1 MSKIFVRS
9 VSSPEPLTI
18 LGGSREQRLLDSV
31 KARAHEHP
39 RRTEHQRGGKA
50 SPTRDAAGRHHRNVT
65 PQRRYRIHHRRDQ
78 WQSRTERTVS
88 TRFAALRDDDV
99 GAFLKHLAR
108 LCKRLDLANYRN
120 ACRFDPSHER
130 RGVPKREHDRHR
142 CVRECTVEQL
152 GLLGEPPGDKTATYT
167 LVSGG
172 DEFPPQPF
180 GIIAA
185 SAD

>member
-1 MSKIFVRS
+1 
-9 VSSPEPLTI
+9 
-18 LGGSREQRLLDSV
+18 
-31 KARAHEHP
+31 
-39 RRTEHQRGGKA
+39 
-50 SPTRDAAGRHHRNVT
+50 
-65 PQRRYRIHHRRDQ
+65 
-78 WQSRTERTVS
+78 VS

-99 GAFLKHLAR
+99 GAFLEHLAR

-120 ACRFDPSHER
+120 ACRFDPSDER

-142 CVRECTVEQL
+142 SVRECTVEQL

-172 DEFPPQPF
+172 GEFPLQPF
-180 GIIAA
+180 GITAA

>member
-1 MSKIFVRS
+1 V
-9 VSSPEPLTI
+9 
-18 LGGSREQRLLDSV
+18 LGGSREQRLLGSV
-31 KARAHEHP
+31 KARGYEHP
-39 RRTEHQRGGKA
+39 RRTEHQRSGKA
-50 SPTRDAAGRHHRNVT
+50 SPIRDAAGRHHRNPRRKAVT
-65 PQRRYRIHHRRDQ
+65 ASTTAPGPVAKWHGAQ
-78 WQSRTERTVS
+78 VS
-88 TRFAALRDDDV
+88 SRFAALRDDDV

-120 ACRFDPSHER
+120 ACRFDPSDER
-130 RGVPKREHDRHR
+130 RGVPKREHDRHW

-180 GIIAA
+180 GITAA
-185 SAD
+185 AAD